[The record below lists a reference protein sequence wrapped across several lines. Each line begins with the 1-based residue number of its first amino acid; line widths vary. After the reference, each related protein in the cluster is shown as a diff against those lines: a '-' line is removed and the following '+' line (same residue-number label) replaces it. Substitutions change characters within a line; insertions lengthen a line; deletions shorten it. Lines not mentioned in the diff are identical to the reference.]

1 MFMGYQYKTF
11 FFGNVKE
18 FINSLS
24 LKDQEKVIGAA
35 TTLGNGEFRSV
46 SVKQLKGELKEL
58 RVKRYRLIFF
68 IHTNTICF
76 IRIFIK
82 KSQKTPKNEIELA
95 EKIYKLY
102 TNK

>member
-76 IRIFIK
+76 IRIVIK